1 MLARLSDGELRLML
15 IVWEREPLG
24 SGQLVKYCAEQLG
37 WKKSTT
43 YTVIKHLE
51 KKQVLQNENACITS
65 LVSQE
70 EVQRQES
77 RLVLKQRFGGSLP
90 SFLTAFLDRTKLTQE
105 EAEQLKALIDRY
117 KES

>member
-24 SGQLVKYCAEQLG
+24 SGQLE

-90 SFLTAFLDRTKLTQE
+90 SFLTAFLDRSKLTQE